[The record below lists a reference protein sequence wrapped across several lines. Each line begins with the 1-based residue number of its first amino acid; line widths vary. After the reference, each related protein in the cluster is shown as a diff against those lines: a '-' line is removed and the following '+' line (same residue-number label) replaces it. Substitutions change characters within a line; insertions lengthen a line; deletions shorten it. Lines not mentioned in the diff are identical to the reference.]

1 MVNSSL
7 EGGHKL
13 DKGGLGG
20 TPAQDVADPRRV
32 VLFAVHPLAPRKRHL
47 GRAPAKEKSSLK
59 CWVPRSDKTSK
70 LLYFLLNQNR
80 VRGIQTDMY

>member
-1 MVNSSL
+1 MIGRSTPSL

-59 CWVPRSDKTSK
+59 CWVGPIKPRNC
-70 LLYFLLNQNR
+70 YIFC
-80 VRGIQTDMY
+80 